1 MKPEI
6 GFIGP
11 GTMGKWMA
19 INLIKA
25 GFPLKFFGRRKAVID
40 ELTAHGGKSIPSPRE
55 LAQQVQWI
63 IFCLPDTPTVEEIL
77 LGKEGISEVLKAG
90 QVVIDCSTIHPLA
103 TRKFAESVRTRGVSF
118 LDAPISGMEA
128 RAKAGTL
135 TIMVGEEAAFQQVRP
150 ALEAMGNKILYVGPS
165 GNGQLMKLTNQL
177 LFNIHCAALG
187 EVLPMA
193 VKMGLD
199 PEQVIAVARAGTGQ
213 CFALDNFGP
222 LILEGDFGPGYP
234 LQDAY
239 KDMVHAA
246 EISGAHRIPL
256 PVTAATMVTY
266 QMALDQGLG
275 RENKGA
281 MIKVWE
287 KVLGVEVRK
296 RAQGSGHKT

>member
-6 GFIGP
+6 GFIGL

-19 INLIKA
+19 FNLIKA
-25 GFPLKFFGRRKAVID
+25 GFPLKFFARKNSVI
-40 ELTAHGGKSIPSPRE
+40 EETTRQGGQFVSSPRE
-55 LAQQVQWI
+55 LVGQVAWL
-63 IFCLPDTPTVEEIL
+63 FLCLPETQTVEEIL
-77 LGKEGISEVLKAG
+77 FGSGGVAGTMKPG
-90 QVVIDCSTIHPLA
+90 QVLVDCSTIHPLA
-103 TRKFAESVRTRGVSF
+103 ARRMHQNLKDRGIIF

-135 TIMVGEEAAFQQVRP
+135 TIMVGGEEASFQRVRP

-177 LFNIHCAALG
+177 LFDIHCAALA
-187 EVLPMA
+187 EVVPMA

-199 PEQVIAVARAGTGQ
+199 PEQVIAVTRSGTGQ

-222 LILEGDFGPGYP
+222 LILEGNFGPGYP
-234 LQDAY
+234 LEDAY
-239 KDMVHAA
+239 KDMVHAM
-246 EISGAHRIPL
+246 EISSAHRIPL
-256 PVTAATMVTY
+256 PVTAATMTTY

-287 KVLGVEVRK
+287 KVLGVQVRK
-296 RAQGSGHKT
+296 R